1 MVIDL
6 DETLVHC
13 KMEFTANC
21 EIEVDLGEEEKGF
34 ILIRPYALSFLKKM
48 SKIYEIVV
56 FTASAQD
63 YADSILN

>member
-1 MVIDL
+1 
-6 DETLVHC
+6 
-13 KMEFTANC
+13 MEFTANC